1 MKPTPRMR
9 KILLY
14 LLFFS
19 TLFGRDSYTYV
30 YLLPFDNIQNDP
42 AVEWIAAGLT
52 DMVSQELNNNYGIRL
67 KTKDDLEIIM
77 NDRALM
83 LKQPRGSRNLLVLG
97 KYNRQLDNILV
108 SIQIV
113 DVATWEELGTRQITE
128 VYTQIPSLNK
138 AVGTVINQLISP
150 YLPTPPVAKVSP
162 FPTFSE
168 PKVTNK
174 RHPISV
180 QSEKVAS
187 NLDQQLADLEASM
200 DILLGARQ
208 RKKENVRTVNS
219 PKFKAGEWSMDF
231 DVDQKVEDNPEN
243 AGNTQ
248 MLSKVL
254 DQLLSNPYDV
264 ELQRPEFEYH
274 EDDELYMTVRFP
286 VVYKLKDK
294 IIKDMLE
301 TLPYT
306 GLEQN
311 GSLTIF
317 YFDKTSFNFPE
328 KHVESI
334 KSGTFRIVP
343 IMRIFDQ
350 NRNTL
355 IIVAD
360 TPESYWHSRTSD
372 KVLYS
377 PQHQFSPLIDFAV
390 GGWSMQI
397 AMETVEIQAIYEFIL
412 PVSEVE
418 SLSNVSLKFVNEDE
432 LKLYLDPI
440 L

>member
-1 MKPTPRMR
+1 MR

-97 KYNRQLDNILV
+97 KYNRQLDNINV

-180 QSEKVAS
+180 QSENVAS

-231 DVDQKVEDNPEN
+231 DVDEKVEDNPEN
-243 AGNTQ
+243 AGNTR
-248 MLSKVL
+248 MLSSVL

-334 KSGTFRIVP
+334 KSG
-343 IMRIFDQ
+343 
-350 NRNTL
+350 
-355 IIVAD
+355 
-360 TPESYWHSRTSD
+360 
-372 KVLYS
+372 
-377 PQHQFSPLIDFAV
+377 
-390 GGWSMQI
+390 
-397 AMETVEIQAIYEFIL
+397 
-412 PVSEVE
+412 
-418 SLSNVSLKFVNEDE
+418 
-432 LKLYLDPI
+432 
-440 L
+440 